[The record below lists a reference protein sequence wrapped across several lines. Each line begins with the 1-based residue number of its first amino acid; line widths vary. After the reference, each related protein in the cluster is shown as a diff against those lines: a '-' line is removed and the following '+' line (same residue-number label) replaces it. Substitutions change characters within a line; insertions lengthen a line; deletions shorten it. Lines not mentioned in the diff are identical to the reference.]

1 MGHANDPTPKQKQK
15 KKFCTSAG
23 TLFNSGSEKK
33 EQCECFLNT
42 QQCRELRG
50 LSWKI
55 GAMHSKQSFD
65 IENSTTRI
73 VTKMPF

>member
-1 MGHANDPTPKQKQK
+1 MTPPPNKNK
-15 KKFCTSAG
+15 KKNSVNKKSAG
-23 TLFNSGSEKK
+23 TSFNSGSEKK